1 MINQLAECVL
11 YVSITID
18 VGFDGID
25 DTIISNATFYNV
37 KTTPGLFS
45 CPAVYNEVEPFF
57 VVSIESLCV
66 VVG

>member
-25 DTIISNATFYNV
+25 DTIISNATFYNGMFY
-37 KTTPGLFS
+37 KLT
-45 CPAVYNEVEPFF
+45 Y
-57 VVSIESLCV
+57 
-66 VVG
+66 